1 MHARK
6 PILGLTTLLLLT
18 GATAVAINYRGP
30 AAEMST
36 AAKAFIDG
44 LSAEQ
49 RTAAVIPYDD
59 AKRLDWHFIPKAE
72 RKGVQIKDMNEQQ
85 RKLAHALLA
94 SGLSHLGYDKAVT
107 VMSLEEILR
116 DLEKARANAPI
127 RDHERYYFTIF
138 GQPGA
143 TGKWGWSV
151 EGHHLSLN
159 FAVSDGQVAT
169 TTPTFYGANPATVM
183 GDYGVG
189 PKKGTRVLQK
199 EEELA
204 FALLR
209 SLDAQQR
216 QTAMIADKAPNDIR
230 GPVGP
235 QAPQS
240 AAQGLSAKAMKEEQ
254 QKTLRALITSY
265 TDNMKP
271 EVAAARWD
279 AIERGG
285 FDAIHF
291 AWAGADKPGV
301 GHYYVVQGPSF
312 LIEFVN
318 VQPDSAGNP
327 ANHIHSVWRNMGGD
341 FGNTVE

>member
-1 MHARK
+1 MFARK
-6 PILGLTTLLLLT
+6 PILGLATLLLVT

-30 AAEMST
+30 AMEMST
-36 AAKAFIDG
+36 AAKQFIDS

-49 RTAAVIPYDD
+49 RAQAVISYEDP
-59 AKRLDWHFIPKAE
+59 KRLDWHFIPKAE
-72 RKGVQIKDMNEQQ
+72 RKGLQIKNMNEQQ

-116 DLEKARANAPI
+116 ELEKARASGPI

-138 GQPGA
+138 GQPGMSA
-143 TGKWGWSV
+143 KWGWSV

-159 FAVSDGQVAT
+159 FAVSDGQIAT

-183 GDYGVG
+183 GDYGIG
-189 PKKGTRVLQK
+189 PKKGTRVLRK

-204 FALLR
+204 FELLK
-209 SLDAQQR
+209 SLDDQQR
-216 QTAMIADKAPNDIR
+216 KTALIAEKAPNDIR

-235 QAPQS
+235 QAPQAS
-240 AAQGLSAKAMKEEQ
+240 PQGVAAKAMNDEQ
-254 QKTLRALITSY
+254 RKTLRALITAY
-265 TDNMKP
+265 TDNMKA

-285 FDAIHF
+285 FENIHF

-318 VQPDSAGNP
+318 TQPDSAGNP
-327 ANHIHSVWRNMGGD
+327 ANHIHSVWRNMAGD
-341 FGNTVE
+341 FGNSVE

>member
-6 PILGLTTLLLLT
+6 PILGLTALLFVT

-30 AAEMST
+30 AMEMST
-36 AAKAFIDG
+36 ASKQFADS
-44 LSAEQ
+44 LTAEQ
-49 RTAAVIPYDD
+49 RAQAVIPYDD

-72 RKGVQIKDMNEQQ
+72 RKGLQVKNMTEPQ

-107 VMSLEEILR
+107 VMSLEAILR
-116 DLEKARANAPI
+116 DLEKARTNAPL
-127 RDHERYYFTIF
+127 RDPERYYFTIF
-138 GQPGA
+138 GEPGMSA
-143 TGKWGWSV
+143 KWGWSV

-183 GDYGVG
+183 GDYAVG
-189 PKKGTRVLQK
+189 PKKGTRVLRK

-204 FALLR
+204 FDLLK
-209 SLDAQQR
+209 SLDDQQR
-216 QTAMIADKAPNDIR
+216 KTALIADKAPNDIR

-235 QAPQS
+235 AAPQAS
-240 AAQGLSAKAMKEEQ
+240 AQGVSAKAMKEEQ
-254 QKTLRALITSY
+254 RKTLRALITAY
-265 TDNMKP
+265 TENMKP

-285 FDAIHF
+285 FEAIHF

-318 VQPDSAGNP
+318 TQPDSAGNP
-327 ANHIHSVWRNMGGD
+327 ANHIHSVWRNMAGD
-341 FGNTVE
+341 FGNAVE